1 MLNLN
6 SLLLPGESPEML
18 LDIQQEWYAACDPAE
33 PVHRARINGAI
44 KADLLYRRADA
55 KLNELRVPPHRPL
68 DTPELLALAEHRGH
82 MLHVVRRCKR
92 LLGYSTRRAKLRKVF
107 ADGEDFDDIHLT
119 AA

>member
-1 MLNLN
+1 MLDFN

-33 PVHRARINGAI
+33 PVHRARVDGAI

-55 KLNELRVPPHRPL
+55 RLNKLRVPPNCPL
-68 DTPELLALAEHRGH
+68 DTPELLALAEHRGE
-82 MLHVVRRCKR
+82 MKNAVRVFKK
-92 LLGYSTRRAKLRKVF
+92 LLGYSKRRAKLRKVF
-107 ADGEDFDDIHLT
+107 AHSEDFDDIFSI

>member
-1 MLNLN
+1 MLDFN

-33 PVHRARINGAI
+33 PVHKARIDGAI
-44 KADLLYRRADA
+44 KADLLYRRAEA
-55 KLNELRVPPHRPL
+55 KLNELRVPPNRPL
-68 DTPELLALAEHRGH
+68 DTPELRKLAERRGH

-92 LLGYSTRRAKLRKVF
+92 LLGYSKRRAKLRKVF
-107 ADGEDFDDIHLT
+107 ADSEDFDDIRLN